1 MTAPLV
7 AGQDLSRSFG
17 LTRALDGVSLSVAPG
32 SVHGLIGP
40 NGSGKSTLVRMLT
53 GMEMP
58 DRGNIV
64 VDGAAQQH
72 WTTGQA
78 RALGV
83 ELVPQELA
91 LVPVFKVWENIVLGA
106 DAHGFRLSKS
116 DDRAKA
122 RAVLDELGLDIGV
135 DGDTLA
141 LDPGEQ
147 RP

>member
-7 AGQDLSRSFG
+7 AAQDISKSFG

-32 SVHGLIGP
+32 LVHGLIGP

-53 GMEMP
+53 GMETP

-64 VDGAAQQH
+64 VDGAAQPH
-72 WTTGQA
+72 WTAGQA

-106 DAHGFRLSKS
+106 
-116 DDRAKA
+116 
-122 RAVLDELGLDIGV
+122 
-135 DGDTLA
+135 
-141 LDPGEQ
+141 
-147 RP
+147 

>member
-7 AGQDLSRSFG
+7 AAQDLSKSFG

-53 GMEMP
+53 GMETP

-64 VDGAAQQH
+64 MDGAAQPH
-72 WTTGQA
+72 WTCGQA

-91 LVPVFKVWENIVLGA
+91 LVPLFKVWENIVLG
-106 DAHGFRLSKS
+106 GEGRGLRLSKADS
-116 DDRAKA
+116 RA
-122 RAVLDELGLDIGV
+122 RARAGL
-135 DGDTLA
+135 A
-141 LDPGEQ
+141 EPGL
-147 RP
+147 